1 MAGKVV
7 FFKGVYDTL
16 DLYTDE
22 FVRIF
27 TEKGY
32 ETLVIHT
39 DCMEKSLKQLG
50 KFMEDAP
57 VDAVITFNNIGF
69 DMELANEKN
78 IWEELQIP
86 CINILMDHPFHYD
99 KALKHAPQN
108 AILLCMDENHVE
120 YVKRFYPNI
129 GHVGFLPHA
138 GIELARNHRP
148 LYERD
153 IQVLYAGGLSKY
165 VAQGLIPDLSSIIE
179 FDALAL
185 SQYAL
190 QELAEHPQ
198 KTTEEVIEV
207 YLQKLGLNY
216 DDEKLHQTICQM
228 RFLDSFAVS
237 FYREQSVRILVENGI
252 PVTVYGAG
260 WEQCEW
266 ADNPNL
272 TLGGKIPA
280 PQILAKMNDAKI
292 VLNTMTW
299 FKKGAHDRIFNG
311 MLAGA
316 VVVTDESDYLQK
328 YVASDREMEIFAL
341 PEITKLPRLVKT
353 LLEDGDRAQRIA
365 DCGYHYA
372 KMHDMWINRI
382 DEIILPLLEGTCC

>member
-39 DCMEKSLKQLG
+39 SQMEECLKRLG
-50 KFMEDAP
+50 RFMEGTP
-57 VDAVITFNNIGF
+57 VDAVITFNNLGF
-69 DMELANEKN
+69 NMELSEGKN
-78 IWEELQIP
+78 VWDELQIP

-99 KALKHAPQN
+99 KAIKHAPQN
-108 AILLCMDENHVE
+108 AVLLCMDQKHVD

-129 GHVGFLPHA
+129 HHIGFFPHA
-138 GIELARNHRP
+138 GIELPGNQRP
-148 LYERD
+148 LQERG
-153 IQVLYAGGLSKY
+153 IEVLYAGGLSKY
-165 VAQGLIPDLSSIIE
+165 VAQGLIPDLSSITD

-185 SQYAL
+185 SHYAL
-190 QELAEHPQ
+190 QELTEHPYR
-198 KTTEEVIEV
+198 TTEEVIEE
-207 YLQKLGLNY
+207 YLRKEGLGY
-216 DDEKLHQTICQM
+216 EDEKLHQIICKM

-252 PVTVYGAG
+252 PVTVYGDG

-266 ADNPNL
+266 ADHPNL
-272 TLGGKIPA
+272 TLAGKMPA
-280 PQILAKMNDAKI
+280 SEILVIMKDAKI

-299 FKKGAHDRIFNG
+299 FKEGAHDRIFNG

-316 VVVTDESDYLQK
+316 VVLTDESAYLHQRFT
-328 YVASDREMEIFAL
+328 SGQELEMFAL
-341 PEITKLPRLVKT
+341 PEITQLPQMVEALMKQP
-353 LLEDGDRAQRIA
+353 ERAQCIA
-365 DCGYHYA
+365 DCGYQSA
-372 KMHDMWINRI
+372 KAHDTWKNRI
-382 DEIILPLLEGTCC
+382 DEVILPLLAGEGA